1 MMIAGLATLTN
12 GRLIIILLLHSLVIS
27 LVHPSRISLLYLAL
41 RFSEPLSV
49 SVLLSYGMDL
59 NTSHP
64 INTHLQWIISP
75 PLSRSQS
82 RRKTGGGP
90 A

>member
-1 MMIAGLATLTN
+1 MMIAGLATVTN

-27 LVHPSRISLLYLAL
+27 LVHPSHISLLYLTP
-41 RFSEPLSV
+41 RFSEPFSD
-49 SVLLSYGMDL
+49 SVLQPYGTDL

-64 INTHLQWIISP
+64 IYTHLQWIISP
-75 PLSRSQS
+75 PLSRSQR